1 MNRPMSKDDELYMEN
16 LKRELHYDVA
26 SGLLK
31 PLDVYPILAGGQEYL
46 QLRRRVIE
54 ALAHGREWL
63 QTTSRPARRFR
74 YYLYK
79 WRVSMRVKNHFSPEK
94 IMNEFTSLDYVCDE
108 TIAEAVYLALLLK
121 KPLLVEGEPGVG
133 KTEIAKVLAKMLN
146 TQLIRLQC
154 YEGLDESKA
163 LYEWNYQKQLL
174 YIQGKDKAAEDV
186 FAEEF
191 LMVRPLLKA
200 ILAEDPAPVLLI
212 DEIDK
217 ADEEFE
223 AFLLE
228 VLSDFQVSIPEF
240 GTVKAKTIPYIVITN
255 NDARELTNALK
266 RRCIFLYIDYPT
278 VEKEEKILL
287 HRVPGIDK
295 ELAHQVAELMNALRK
310 RTDLVKKPSIAE
322 GIDFAQALTMEGITT
337 VDDKVVDRLLPALLK
352 TKEDIT
358 AFRKRGEGKW
368 IGGF

>member
-1 MNRPMSKDDELYMEN
+1 VNRPMSKDDELYMEN

-63 QTTSRPARRFR
+63 QTASRPARRFR

-266 RRCIFLYIDYPT
+266 TVRFSLHRLPT

-322 GIDFAQALTMEGITT
+322 GIDFAQALTMEGIQRLTT
-337 VDDKVVDRLLPALLK
+337 R
-352 TKEDIT
+352 
-358 AFRKRGEGKW
+358 
-368 IGGF
+368 